1 LVRFHHQAI
10 IVIPSIPYFVQV
22 NVDNSQVLYH
32 LINKYKLNRGIILK
46 LGLKVPLG
54 IPCGSTKEVKHLGF
68 FKKEMVVVNIK
79 LFLYLNPPI
88 LKGRVYPV
96 R

>member
-1 LVRFHHQAI
+1 
-10 IVIPSIPYFVQV
+10 
-22 NVDNSQVLYH
+22 VLYY
-32 LINKYKLNRGIILK
+32 LINKCKLDRGVVLK

-54 IPCGSTKEVKHLGF
+54 VPSGSTKEVEYFGF
-68 FKKEMVVVNIK
+68 FKKEMVMVNTE
-79 LFLYLNPPI
+79 LSLYLNPLI

>member
-1 LVRFHHQAI
+1 V
-10 IVIPSIPYFVQV
+10 PY
-22 NVDNSQVLYH
+22 Y
-32 LINKYKLNRGIILK
+32 LINKYKLNKGVVLK

-54 IPCGSTKEVKHLGF
+54 VPSSLTKEVEYFGF
-68 FKKEMVVVNIK
+68 FGKEMVIVNTE
-79 LFLYLNPPI
+79 LSSYLNPLI